1 MLRGL
6 LRAAPGCEALPVLRE
21 ALVDGAVSDPHRE
34 HLRCRGYRL
43 DPPYGPPPVTR
54 AHRTGGARA
63 RPCGTRPGREPGGA
77 GRP

>member
-43 DPPYGPPPVTR
+43 DPPYGPPVTR
-54 AHRTGGARA
+54 AHLRFNQSSQRRLVGSTVAAR
-63 RPCGTRPGREPGGA
+63 
-77 GRP
+77 